1 MNKKKLFYIFLIV
14 LFSIALFTWFYLKN
28 RQPDPKTSII
38 IPTASLPTEK
48 PGIPAQISPF
58 TLLATRPPLD
68 SKADYAPI
76 AFIEFT
82 FSKTVNPKTLYYK
95 ISPETDI
102 YIKTK
107 GNKLTIYPDVAWQD
121 GENSIMISD
130 TSLAADG
137 TKIDKSYEYKFKVKA
152 PEDPPEDFEL

>member
-121 GENSIMISD
+121 GENSIMIS
-130 TSLAADG
+130 
-137 TKIDKSYEYKFKVKA
+137 
-152 PEDPPEDFEL
+152 